1 MSTKTA
7 TKNYLLPG
15 NPVIDFPVERVGN
28 LLYDERGEVVHR
40 KLNERFPNTRGITDT
55 HKYKPGDPISF
66 SNIPRAQIRAQIL
79 REENNGEIQLLDPF
93 QMVEYWDKFPDKAGT
108 YADTS
113 AVSVF
118 PNPGPNENL
127 RIRVLDILG
136 RDPTK
141 LEVPLLVQ

>member
-1 MSTKTA
+1 MSTKT
-7 TKNYLLPG
+7 KISQDYHVQG
-15 NPVIDFPVERVGN
+15 NPIIKVPFIGN
-28 LLYDERGEVVHR
+28 LSPDLAETVITQFNEVFRGDSRIEYT
-40 KLNERFPNTRGITDT
+40 LE
-55 HKYKPGDPISF
+55 YKPGEPIRF
-66 SNIPRAQIRAQIL
+66 SNIPRALGMHQIAL
-79 REENNGEIQLLDPF
+79 RETNGQIGVLDPIE
-93 QMVEYWDKFPDKAGT
+93 VVKYGGAIPDKAGT